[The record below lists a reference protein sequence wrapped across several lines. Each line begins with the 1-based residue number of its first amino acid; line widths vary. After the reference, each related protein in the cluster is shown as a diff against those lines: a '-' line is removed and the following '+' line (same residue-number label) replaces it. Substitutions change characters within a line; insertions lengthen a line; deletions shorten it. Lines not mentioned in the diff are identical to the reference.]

1 LKVVMSGCR
10 NIGIVA
16 HIDAG
21 KTTTTERLLYFAGVT
36 HKMGDVDD
44 GTTVTDFDTEEAERG
59 ITIYSACVTASW
71 KGVRINLIDTPGHVD
86 FTAEVERSLRVL
98 DGVVTVFSAV
108 EGVEAQSETV
118 WRQADK
124 YGVPRV
130 VFVNKIDRSGADVR
144 RVFSDIQTRLC
155 SQSERQIVVVTVPG
169 DLVGIVE
176 AGVIV
181 NVMEGMAVFY
191 ERGTGERA
199 DRSDL
204 LTEAVVTEIQSKRT
218 EIIDILA
225 SYDDEVMSEYLEAG
239 DVSSGVLKASLRKL
253 TIQGKLC
260 PVFCGSSLKCLGVH
274 DLLDGIV
281 DFLPDVPERPAIRGF
296 DPASSQDITRNP
308 AIDEPF
314 CGLIFKIV
322 ADRHNDLYFMRVY
335 SGSVKAGSR
344 MLNPRTGKK
353 EFVTQLWQV
362 QADSKERVQH
372 DIAVAG
378 DIVGV
383 TGIKN
388 SVTGDT
394 LCDPAKPILLES
406 ISFPETVISMCVEPD
421 KSADKEKLIQVL
433 SRLSLQDPT
442 FSTRSDSE
450 SGQTIISGMGELHLE
465 VLKNRIER
473 DFGLKV
479 KVHKPRVTYKET
491 IASAIESRGVFDRDT
506 PAGHSFAAVTIRL
519 TPDSSIA
526 GVSVFNHL
534 DSQTVAAV
542 LRESALSAVKD
553 ESRCGLRGFELTQV
567 RVELLKLETKP
578 GGTAEP
584 AVYGAVSL
592 AFQNAF
598 HEADAVVLEPIMK
611 LEVHCPAESVGAI
624 QSDLNVRKA
633 MIVASESRGVG
644 HTIEAEVP
652 LAMMFGYSSVVR
664 SLSQGRAVYSLA
676 PLRYSPVSSLAGIDG

>member
-1 LKVVMSGCR
+1 MAMTGSR

-21 KTTTTERLLYFAGVT
+21 KTTTTERLLFFAGVT

-71 KGVRINLIDTPGHVD
+71 KGVRINVIDTPGHVD

-98 DGVVTVFSAV
+98 DGVVVVFSAV

-130 VFVNKIDRSGADVR
+130 VFVNKIDRSGADPQ
-144 RVFSDIQTRLC
+144 RVFGDIQTRLC
-155 SQSERQIVVVTVPG
+155 AQSERQIAVVTIPG
-169 DLVGIVE
+169 ELAGIGE

-181 NVMEGMAVFY
+181 NVIEGTAVYY
-191 ERGTGERA
+191 ERGTGERT

-204 LTEAVVTEIQSKRT
+204 LTEAAAAEVHARRT
-218 EIIDILA
+218 QLIDILA
-225 SYDDEVMSEYLEAG
+225 SYDDEVMTQYLETG
-239 DVSSGVLKASLRKL
+239 DVSSSLLKASLRKF
-253 TIQGKLC
+253 TIQGRLC

-281 DFLPDVPERPAIRGF
+281 DYLPDVPERPTIQGF
-296 DPASSQDITRNP
+296 DPASNSEITRRP
-308 AIDEPF
+308 AVDEPF

-353 EFVTQLWQV
+353 EFVTQLWHV
-362 QADSKERVQH
+362 QADSRERVEH
-372 DIAVAG
+372 NIAVAG

-394 LCDPAKPILLES
+394 LCDPGKPILLES

-421 KSADKEKLIQVL
+421 KSADKDKLIQVL

-442 FSTRSDSE
+442 FSARSDSDT
-450 SGQTIISGMGELHLE
+450 GQTIISGMGELHLE

-479 KVHKPRVTYKET
+479 KVHRPRVTYKET
-491 IASAIESRGVFDRDT
+491 IASAIEARGVFDRDT
-506 PAGHSFAAVTIRL
+506 PAGHSYAAVTIRL
-519 TPDSSIA
+519 TPDSSVA
-526 GVSVFNHL
+526 GVSVVNHM
-534 DSQTVAAV
+534 DSQTVTAV

-567 RVELLKLETKP
+567 RVELLKLETRP
-578 GGTAEP
+578 GGTTEP

-598 HEADAVVLEPIMK
+598 HEVESVVLEPVMK
-611 LEVHCPAESVGAI
+611 LEVHCPAEAVGSI

-633 MIVASESRGVG
+633 MIVASESRGVA

-676 PLRYSPVSSLAGIDG
+676 PLRYSPVSSLDGIDG